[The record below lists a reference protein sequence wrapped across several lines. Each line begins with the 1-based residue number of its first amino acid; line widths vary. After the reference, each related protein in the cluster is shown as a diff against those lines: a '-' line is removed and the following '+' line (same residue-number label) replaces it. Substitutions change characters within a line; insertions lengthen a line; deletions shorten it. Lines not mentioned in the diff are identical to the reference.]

1 MWSTMVP
8 VPGAVFSAYFNP
20 IQSGLFFVSCDRAG
34 PKPLM
39 ILLPLKLHRIMYSSF
54 PTSRHTL
61 IATMTKFDVIFSFFT
76 ESKFHQ
82 FSLQSKKYL
91 NSKLLNTLIIFNNR
105 SDATMTSFIIKKW
118 SGTIRLLGSAIL
130 NLFLQ
135 FPLKPVWME
144 VIVIEIKRMLMKQK
158 KVASFEIPREINAVQ
173 NWTKICH
180 LVILNSSFFS
190 IQLLKSLDHT

>member
-91 NSKLLNTLIIFNNR
+91 NSKVSDKIKKLVNTLIIFNTR
-105 SDATMTSFIIKKW
+105 SDATMTSFIIKK
-118 SGTIRLLGSAIL
+118 
-130 NLFLQ
+130 
-135 FPLKPVWME
+135 
-144 VIVIEIKRMLMKQK
+144 
-158 KVASFEIPREINAVQ
+158 
-173 NWTKICH
+173 
-180 LVILNSSFFS
+180 
-190 IQLLKSLDHT
+190 